1 MTRNWIWDKGSR
13 VSREVLF
20 TRRSVMDGM
29 RWAGTK
35 MVCRMSRSESDV
47 NNGALSHCPHCWD
60 EVLRQVVN
68 TRCPYCHGTGYE
80 HGYAEPFVLWCSI
93 HENSS
98 TDMRGEKQGVRDEQN
113 VRLVLPCE
121 PIFGDG
127 DLFAE
132 IRAERCGKVTEI
144 GRIFQLDGPIDRQ
157 TIQGW
162 VSDDGHD
169 GYRRTRVEDIIIS
182 QRGTAKLLLPS
193 SPIYEAGVEFWD
205 CGCDCDCG
213 CEPSG
218 PLPDIPQGDQPTV
231 DMDSLNPSFEQPYD
245 WWN

>member
-1 MTRNWIWDKGSR
+1 MARNQIWNKGSR

-35 MVCRMSRSESDV
+35 MVCRISRSQGEIDS
-47 NNGALSHCPHCWD
+47 GELKHCPHCWD
-60 EVLRQVVN
+60 EVLKQVSN
-68 TRCPYCHGTGYE
+68 TRCPYCQGTGYE
-80 HGYAEPFVLWCSI
+80 LGYKEPFVLWCSI
-93 HENSS
+93 HENSPM
-98 TDMRGEKQGVRDEQN
+98 DEKDEKPGIRDDQN

-127 DLFAE
+127 DVFAE
-132 IRAERCGKVTEI
+132 IRAECNGHVTEI
-144 GRIFQLDGPIDRQ
+144 GRIFQLDGPIERQ

-169 GYRRTRVEDIIIS
+169 GYRRTRVEDIIIA

-193 SPIYEAGVEFWD
+193 SPVYEAGVDFWD
-205 CGCDCDCG
+205 CGCDCG
-213 CEPSG
+213 CEVDG
-218 PLPDIPQGDQPTV
+218 PTPDIPQGDQPTV
-231 DMDSLNPSFEQPYD
+231 DMDSIDPSFEQPYD